1 MDPTSDHRLAALARR
16 QYGAFTRPQ
25 ALARGIAD
33 RSITNRIAAGRWRL
47 LLPGVMAEA
56 GTPES
61 WEMRAM
67 AVVLAVGGEVV
78 LARQSAARLHGLD
91 LPPSASRDLAV
102 VVRSRTFP
110 TLPEGITVHRTRR
123 LPDDHVDR
131 PVTLPRTTPARTICD
146 LAGDIGPVALRRTV
160 AHAVRN
166 DLSNPLA
173 LRTVAGGLGRIRGK
187 RNLLRACDEL
197 SPMEADCRSEL
208 ESAFLRLMTRVGLPP
223 TAMNHA
229 VLAVHG
235 RRRIIDAAW
244 LPQRVPV
251 ELDSRAHHGTLIDRG
266 DDLDRENAITLV
278 GWRSFKRFTW
288 WDIRDRPGH
297 VVATVRAALAAA
309 DHDLHQHIE

>member
-1 MDPTSDHRLAALARR
+1 MPALTPRRTAERSLAVLSRR
-16 QYGAFTRPQ
+16 QHGVFSRDQATR
-25 ALARGIAD
+25 AGFSTTTIDRHLA
-33 RSITNRIAAGRWRL
+33 TGRWRL
-47 LLPGVMAEA
+47 LLPGVMAA
-56 GTPES
+56 ATTPAS

-91 LPPSASRDLAV
+91 LPPGVSRDLAV
-102 VVRSRTFP
+102 LVRTRTFP
-110 TLPEGITVHRTRR
+110 TLPAGITVHRTRR
-123 LPDDHVDR
+123 LPDTHVERDR
-131 PVTLPRTTPARTICD
+131 VLPVTTPARTICD
-146 LAGDIGPVALRRTV
+146 LAGQVGPTALRRTV

-166 DLSNPLA
+166 DLSDALT

-197 SPMEADCRSEL
+197 SPLEGDCRSEL
-208 ESAFLRLMTRVGLPP
+208 ESMFVRLMTRADLPP
-223 TAMNHA
+223 TAMNHP
-229 VLAVHG
+229 VIDVGG
-235 RRRIIDAAW
+235 RRRFIDAVY
-244 LPQRVPV
+244 LPHRLPI

-288 WDIRDRPGH
+288 WDVRDRPGH

-309 DHDLHQHIE
+309 E